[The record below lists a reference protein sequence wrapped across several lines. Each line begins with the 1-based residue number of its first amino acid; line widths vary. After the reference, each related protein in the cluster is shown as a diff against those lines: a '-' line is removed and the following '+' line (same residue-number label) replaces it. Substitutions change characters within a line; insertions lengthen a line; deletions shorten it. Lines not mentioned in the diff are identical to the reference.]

1 MADIQLPID
10 IEVKTQKP
18 LISKRGPV
26 QTKADL
32 INPNSWSHDGD
43 TFYVHDGMLVPVL
56 SSGDI
61 WMLID
66 KTLILDDRYRGW
78 KLMGSGGGSNID
90 GGRADEIYSPDQ
102 YLDCGGATAGE

>member
-1 MADIQLPID
+1 MADIQLPIN

-18 LISKRGPV
+18 LVEKRGPV

-43 TFYVHDGMLVPVL
+43 VYYVHEGMLVPVL
-56 SSGDI
+56 SSGDV

-66 KTLILDDRYRGW
+66 KSLILDSRYRGW

-90 GGRADEIYSPDQ
+90 GGRADEIYTPDQ
-102 YLDCGGATAGE
+102 HVDCGGAMAGE